1 MTLKP
6 KDPIYGL
13 PVGRVYGGS
22 STAKST
28 NGSCQYARDGL
39 KLPLFGTHDTS
50 LP

>member
-6 KDPIYGL
+6 KDPITGL

-28 NGSCQYARDGL
+28 NGSRQYAPRRAQIAIIRN
-39 KLPLFGTHDTS
+39 P
-50 LP
+50 